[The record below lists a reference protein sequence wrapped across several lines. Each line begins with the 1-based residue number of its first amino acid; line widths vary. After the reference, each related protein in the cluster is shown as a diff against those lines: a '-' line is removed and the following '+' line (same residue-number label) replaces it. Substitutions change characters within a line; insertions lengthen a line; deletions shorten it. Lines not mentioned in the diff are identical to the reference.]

1 MVYTIRRIFYIPM
14 VKPSQALFSA
24 VMEESDRER
33 TIFPIEEYR
42 SAPFSSKSFLVQVH
56 LSDKLKVTVSLQN

>member
-1 MVYTIRRIFYIPM
+1 M